1 MHFKYAPLS
10 LPLRP
15 EVLFWLKRNWSV
27 TPVRDGIQIILAWS
41 SEGHFHEDTR
51 KSVRGRKRAVGVTW
65 TQATQSHSCETKDVA
80 IWT

>member
-15 EVLFWLKRNWSV
+15 EVLFWPKRNWSV

-41 SEGHFHEDTR
+41 SEGHFHERHTE
-51 KSVRGRKRAVGVTW
+51 VCAGQEEGRRSNMDPGYSES
-65 TQATQSHSCETKDVA
+65 QL
-80 IWT
+80 